1 MRRAPDQPTKN
12 AASMASELQ
21 HNVPEFAGYITELA
35 TSAHPHDKNARQP
48 AFEQPPMTT
57 ILLLTFSNIFM
68 TIAWYGHLKY
78 GHDWPLWKAI
88 VVSWFIALLEYCLA
102 VPANR
107 IGYLQFSGF
116 QLKIIQEVVTLLV
129 FIAFAVLFLK
139 EKLAWNYI
147 VAFLFLAVAAFFA
160 FAFNTTGT
168 AA

>member
-1 MRRAPDQPTKN
+1 
-12 AASMASELQ
+12 
-21 HNVPEFAGYITELA
+21 
-35 TSAHPHDKNARQP
+35 
-48 AFEQPPMTT
+48 MTT

-107 IGYLQFSGF
+107 IGYVQFSGF

-129 FIAFAVLFLK
+129 FIVFAVLFLK
-139 EKLAWNYI
+139 EKLAWNYV

-160 FAFNTTGT
+160 FAFNTTG
-168 AA
+168 AAA